1 MTKKFLLSAVLVLAI
16 VTICFAADI
25 TGHWTG
31 RIADQFDISYDFKVD
46 GEKLTGGTTGPDG
59 SVIPIK
65 DGVIKGD
72 SLSFS
77 INLMDNTMKIGG
89 KIKDENTIT
98 LTMPGMGGGAPMAVI
113 LKKAK

>member
-1 MTKKFLLSAVLVLAI
+1 MTKKFLLSAILILAI
-16 VTICFAADI
+16 VTVCFAADI

-77 INLMDNTMKIGG
+77 INLMDNVMKIGG
-89 KIKDENTIT
+89 KIKDDNTIT
-98 LTMPGMGGGAPMAVI
+98 LKMPGMGGREPMSVI
-113 LKKAK
+113 LTKSK